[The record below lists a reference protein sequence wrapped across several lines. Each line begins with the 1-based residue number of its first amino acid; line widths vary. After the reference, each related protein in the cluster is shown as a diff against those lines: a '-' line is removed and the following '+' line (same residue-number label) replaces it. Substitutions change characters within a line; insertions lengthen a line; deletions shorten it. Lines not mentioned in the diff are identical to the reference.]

1 MMESLGHSLNAA
13 APALLELFVRGAL
26 LLSVAAVAAW
36 LWRGASAS
44 VRHLVWA
51 SALWALLVL
60 PVASQFVP
68 EVAVRILPSR
78 AAQEASAAKELSTP
92 VVTADP
98 APLPPD
104 AAGAVDVIE
113 DRATVDPPRFANAP
127 AAAPLEIESSAGV
140 ADTSWSWRGAAVAVW
155 AIVALAL
162 LAEMGRS
169 RLRLRRLAGS
179 AWRIHDPAWW
189 RAAARIGHALGLRR
203 SVLLLATT
211 QTRVPLT
218 WGTREPIVLLPADA
232 SRWSAERREAV
243 LVHELAHVARGD
255 ARGHD
260 IARVAAALFWANPL
274 VWIAL
279 RMMRAERERACD
291 DLVLS
296 TGTRAS
302 SYAGDLL
309 QIALTL
315 GGRTEVS
322 AAALAMARPSEL
334 EGRLLAILDP
344 RIPRRPAGRAARVGA
359 GVLALML
366 LVPLASLRP
375 AERPAGNRQA
385 VAAERPSV
393 VVMSEAGHE
402 VGDLESSVLDS
413 GFRRNDESGAPP
425 RATQPDAGLRRNDG
439 SRAPSQESQLDA
451 DSDWNYGSGVASSA
465 FRLDAGVRRNDE
477 DTLPSRTLQPDTVA
491 SQEVVSPAAPST
503 ADAPTREAPITGVA
517 RQGDLETLIAV
528 ARAAAGLSS
537 DNDKAELLL
546 AVLARGMRNDSLQS
560 VVLRSAST
568 IRSSYERHRVMLALL
583 RHGMAPGAEAR
594 FIAAAEGVSS
604 IHERATVLTA
614 FLGGDQ
620 LTDPAVRAA
629 FLRVVAS
636 ITSTYERTQLLA
648 RVTRLPSFDAAA
660 ALDLMPAVRALSS
673 SHEKANLLVA
683 MARRGVTSDPA
694 VRDAFVIATS
704 SLSSKGDRERV
715 MRAAGLQDEGRPQ

>member
-1 MMESLGHSLNAA
+1 MESLGHSLNAA

-36 LWRGASAS
+36 LLRGASAS

-68 EVAVRILPSR
+68 EVALRILPSS
-78 AAQEASAAKELSTP
+78 APHETSVASVTATP
-92 VVTADP
+92 VGTADP

-104 AAGAVDVIE
+104 AAAAVDVVE
-113 DRATVDPPRFANAP
+113 DRATVDPPRSANAP
-127 AAAPLEIESSAGV
+127 AAAPLEIESSAG
-140 ADTSWSWRGAAVAVW
+140 AAGTSWSWRGAAVAVW
-155 AIVALAL
+155 AIVALVL

-203 SVLLLATT
+203 SVLLLANT

-274 VWIAL
+274 VWIAM

-315 GGRTEVS
+315 GGRTEAS

-344 RIPRRPAGRAARVGA
+344 RVPRRPAGRAARVSA
-359 GVLALML
+359 SVFALL
-366 LVPLASLRP
+366 LLLPLAALRP
-375 AERPAGNRQA
+375 AERSVESRQA
-385 VAAERPSV
+385 AAVERPSG
-393 VVMSEAGHE
+393 VVMTAAGQE
-402 VGDLESSVLDS
+402 VGNLESSVLDS
-413 GFRRNDESGAPP
+413 GFRRNDESRAPSP
-425 RATQPDAGLRRNDG
+425 ATQLAAGPRRNGG
-439 SRAPSQESQLDA
+439 SRAPSPVSQRDA
-451 DSDWNYGSGVASSA
+451 DFDRNNGGGVASSA
-465 FRLDAGVRRNDE
+465 LRLDAGVRRNDE
-477 DTLPSRTLQPDTVA
+477 DTLPSRAVDLDTVA
-491 SQEVVSPAAPST
+491 SQDASPAAPST
-503 ADAPTREAPITGVA
+503 AAAPTREPRITGVPL
-517 RQGDLETLIAV
+517 QGDLETLIAV
-528 ARAAAGLSS
+528 AHAAAGLSS

-546 AVLARGMRNDSLQS
+546 AVLERGMRNDSLQS

-568 IRSSYERHRVMLALL
+568 IRSSYERHRVMLAML

-594 FIAAAEGVSS
+594 FLAAAEGVSS
-604 IHERATVLTA
+604 THERATVLTA

-629 FLRVVAS
+629 FLRAVAS

-648 RVTRLPSFDAAA
+648 HVIRLPSFDAAA
-660 ALDLMPAVRALSS
+660 ALDLLPAVRAVSS

-683 MARRGVTSDPA
+683 VARRGVTSDPA
-694 VRDAFVIATS
+694 VRDAFLIATS
-704 SLSSKGDRERV
+704 SLSSKTDRERV
-715 MRAAGLQDEGRPQ
+715 MRAAGFEEERRPQ